1 MIHVI
6 SISQLCANINVYTR
20 ILNMKYIID
29 CYSLSTLYIDP
40 ILPTATENSVLLTPV
55 ITSFKS
61 NTDHNLVSTS
71 LLPST
76 QCSPSET
83 DMMCEN
89 KVQETNDA
97 IRNVIIGVVCSL
109 CLIIAVTIAIVLIL
123 VWSKK
128 QRRPKLV
135 NTVTYESHSSE
146 IKTDTN
152 AAYHTVN
159 NDVISHPTT
168 SAATHHSQPVTL
180 SSERTLD
187 IATSQNKAYA
197 ATGVTLSVNPAYGLV
212 ESSAAVYNTI
222 EENNENA
229 LEYDYIIN

>member
-1 MIHVI
+1 MLITI
-6 SISQLCANINVYTR
+6 LC
-20 ILNMKYIID
+20 
-29 CYSLSTLYIDP
+29 LYIVP
-40 ILPTATENSVLLTPV
+40 ISPNATDTAVLQTPI
-55 ITSFKS
+55 ITS
-61 NTDHNLVSTS
+61 NTNHNLVSTS

-109 CLIIAVTIAIVLIL
+109 CLLLGATVVIILIL
-123 VWSKK
+123 VWFKR
-128 QRRPKLV
+128 QRRKPKVV

-152 AAYHTVN
+152 TAYHTVN

-180 SSERTLD
+180 SSERALD
-187 IATSQNKAYA
+187 IATSQNKAPV
-197 ATGVTLSVNPAYGLV
+197 ATSVTPSVSPAYGLV
-212 ESSAAVYNTI
+212 ESSAR
-222 EENNENA
+222 
-229 LEYDYIIN
+229 

>member
-1 MIHVI
+1 MHSKHAI
-6 SISQLCANINVYTR
+6 
-20 ILNMKYIID
+20 IID
-29 CYSLSTLYIDP
+29 HYSLSIVLISP
-40 ILPTATENSVLLTPV
+40 NATETSVLKTLV

-61 NTDHNLVSTS
+61 NTDHNLLSTS

-76 QCSPSET
+76 LCSPSET
-83 DMMCEN
+83 DMTCEN

-109 CLIIAVTIAIVLIL
+109 CLLIAVTIAIVLIL
-123 VWSKK
+123 VWFKK
-128 QRRPKLV
+128 RRRKPNII
-135 NTVTYESHSSE
+135 NTVTYESHNSE

-152 AAYHTVN
+152 TAYHTVN

-168 SAATHHSQPVTL
+168 SAATHHSQPATL
-180 SSERTLD
+180 SSEENLD

-197 ATGVTLSVNPAYGLV
+197 ATGVTLSVNQAYGLV
-212 ESSAAVYNTI
+212 ESSTAVYNTI

-229 LEYDYIIN
+229 LEYDYVIN